1 MRKIFLYFF
10 SLTLVSSMLF
20 SCEKETLSG
29 GRFRASLEGY
39 NSKDAKVSFN
49 LEDGFQWQND
59 DQILATRVLPNAPGQ
74 VCFGTYTIDQST
86 LTNLSGHADFVY
98 TQGVDVTTQ
107 GVGNYFVYYPAD
119 LRSGSSNGLS
129 YNDEITIKRY
139 QTATPD
145 GKMQGFPMYSESET
159 AHLTFK
165 NLCGILRLHLIGN
178 TGDAVSMI
186 SINTDDSH
194 PVSGYFLKTTDS
206 EGNPMVATTNYNPS
220 PNYDVYNP
228 VPSNVQLSC
237 PTPIDISGDGSDF
250 LLYLPVG
257 DYPRMGITITTSD
270 GRMATKLFDPA
281 AGSKDAPTSINIARS
296 RYSSVTLS
304 NLNFQSSG
312 FPFTI
317 NSNGDQ
323 VLFSPGNL
331 EYDMDNQCYQ
341 FANTEYSCIGSANR
355 ANLTAGTGVIDLFGW
370 GTGGNPTL
378 DDDDNSLYPT
388 SFDDWGHYSILNGS
402 SADAPNTWHT
412 LTSSEWLYIFN
423 SRTGCSTVGSTANAR
438 YVKVLVDGKKCV
450 VIFPDDY
457 THPADVSVPANINEP
472 SDNGWSTSTG
482 NIYSVNDYA
491 KMHAAG
497 AVFLPNA
504 GYLNENHTVSVDNPI
519 IRPYSDSFCYW
530 SSGSS
535 SSNGTFV
542 NIWSRGV
549 RQLNKPKKRGC
560 SVRLVRDVN

>member
-10 SLTLVSSMLF
+10 SLTLVLSMLF

-49 LEDGFQWQND
+49 LEDVFQWQND
-59 DQILATRVLPNAPGQ
+59 DQILATRVLPNAPSQ
-74 VCFGTYTIDQST
+74 VCSGTYTIDQST
-86 LTNLSGHADFVY
+86 LTNLSGHADFVF

-107 GVGNYFVYYPAD
+107 GEGNYFVYYPAD
-119 LRSGSSNGLS
+119 LRSGFGNGLS

-206 EGNPMVATTNYNPS
+206 EGNPMVATTNYNPN

-257 DYPRMGITITTSD
+257 DYPRMVITIMTSD

-317 NSNGDQ
+317 SGSSQ

-331 EYDMDNQCYQ
+331 EYDIDNDCYQ
-341 FANTEYSCIGSANR
+341 FANIEYSCIGSANR

-388 SFDDWGHYSILNGS
+388 SFDDWGNYSILNGS
-402 SADAPNTWHT
+402 SSDPDETWRT

-423 SRTGCSTVGSTANAR
+423 SRTNCSTVGSTENAK
-438 YVKVLVDGKKCV
+438 YVKVLVDGNKCV
-450 VIFPDDY
+450 VIFPDQY
-457 THPADVSVPANINEP
+457 SHPADVAVPSYINET
-472 SDNGWSTSTG
+472 SDNGWNTGTG
-482 NIYSVNDYA
+482 NIYSVDDYA

-497 AVFLPNA
+497 AIFLPNA
-504 GYLNENHTVSVDNPI
+504 GYLNDNMTG
-519 IRPYSDSFCYW
+519 RTYSTSFNYW
-530 SSGSS
+530 SSNGS
-535 SSNGTFV
+535 SSNGTLIRYTSSAF
-542 NIWSRGV
+542 ST
-549 RQLNKPKKRGC
+549 LSKPKKRGC
-560 SVRLVRDVN
+560 PVRLVHAVN

>member
-29 GRFRASLEGY
+29 GRFRASLEEY
-39 NSKDAKVSFN
+39 NSKDTKVSFN

-59 DQILATRVLPNAPGQ
+59 DQILATRVLPNAPSQ

-119 LRSGSSNGLS
+119 LRSGSGNGLS

-220 PNYDVYNP
+220 PNYDVNNP

-257 DYPRMGITITTSD
+257 DYPRMEITITTSD

-304 NLNFQSSG
+304 NLNFQSLG

-317 NSNGDQ
+317 SGGSQ

-331 EYDMDNQCYQ
+331 EYDIDNDCYQ
-341 FANTEYSCIGSANR
+341 FANIEYSCIGSANR

-388 SFDDWGHYSILNGS
+388 SFDDWGNYSILNGS
-402 SADAPNTWHT
+402 SSDPAETWRT

-423 SRTGCSTVGSTANAR
+423 SRTNCSTIGSTTNAK
-438 YVKVLVDGKKCV
+438 YVKVLVDGNKCV
-450 VIFPDDY
+450 VIFPDQY
-457 THPADVSVPANINEP
+457 SHPADVAEPSYINET
-472 SDNGWSTSTG
+472 SDNGWNTRTG
-482 NIYSVNDYA
+482 NIYSVDDYA

-497 AVFLPNA
+497 AIFLPNA
-504 GYLNENHTVSVDNPI
+504 GYLNDNMSG
-519 IRPYSDSFCYW
+519 RTYSTSFNYW
-530 SSGSS
+530 SSNGSS
-535 SSNGTFV
+535 SSGTLIRNTSSAF
-542 NIWSRGV
+542 ST
-549 RQLNKPKKRGC
+549 LNKPKKRGC
-560 SVRLVRDVN
+560 PVRLVRAVN